1 MAKITGKTAQTRP
14 AEDGQG
20 HIVRVPLSEAA
31 DSKYQKQLSDI
42 FNKKT
47 YGIHEITA
55 DHVEVRV
62 ERESQAA
69 SAVSAVQH
77 TIDVANGDATLDSS
91 APE

>member
-1 MAKITGKTAQTRP
+1 MAKITGKAAQTRP

-20 HIVRVPLSEAA
+20 YIVRVPLSEGA

-47 YGIHEITA
+47 YGIHKITA

-62 ERESQAA
+62 ERESLAA

-77 TIDVANGDATLDSS
+77 TIDVANGDATLD
-91 APE
+91 